1 MVMLLVSMTGRAK
14 TLPRSGFVLQGA
26 EARTQQAAPLCLALF
41 HGGFRLSFP
50 VLETNCLRLD
60 ELSKEDSNSLFELF
74 SDSSVVEYYNLEAFT
89 NISQA
94 SNLIELFNSR
104 FKENSGIRWAIR
116 LKETNEL
123 IGTCGFN
130 TWDHKM
136 KNAVLGYDLLPKY
149 WGMGLTTEAVHR
161 IVKAAFL
168 GELSCG
174 KLNRIQGDTVPGNSA
189 SESLLLKVGFKEEG
203 IRRQSGYWKNQFH
216 DLKCF
221 GLIKSE
227 YCEI

>member
-1 MVMLLVSMTGRAK
+1 MHGVI
-14 TLPRSGFVLQGA
+14 
-26 EARTQQAAPLCLALF
+26 F
-41 HGGFRLSFP
+41 HGGFSLSFP
-50 VLETNCLRLD
+50 VLETNRLRL
-60 ELSKEDSNSLFELF
+60 EKLSKDDSNSLFELF
-74 SDSSVVEYYNLEAFT
+74 SDNAVVKYYDLEAFT
-89 NISQA
+89 EQSQA
-94 SNLIELFNSR
+94 SNLIEFFNSR

-116 LKETNEL
+116 LKETNEF

-130 TWDHKM
+130 SWSPKM
-136 KNAVLGYDLLPKY
+136 KNATIGYDLLPKY
-149 WGMGLTTEAVHR
+149 WSNGFTTEAVHR

-203 IRRQSGYWKNQFH
+203 LRRQSGYWKNQFH

-221 GLIKSE
+221 GLIRSE
-227 YCEI
+227 YSEI

>member
-1 MVMLLVSMTGRAK
+1 MGVI
-14 TLPRSGFVLQGA
+14 
-26 EARTQQAAPLCLALF
+26 F
-41 HGGFRLSFP
+41 HGGFSLSFP
-50 VLETNCLRLD
+50 VLETNRLRL
-60 ELSKEDSNSLFELF
+60 EKLSKDDSNSLFELF
-74 SDSSVVEYYNLEAFT
+74 SDNAVVKYYDLEAFT
-89 NISQA
+89 EQSQA
-94 SNLIELFNSR
+94 SNLIEFFNSR

-116 LKETNEL
+116 LKETNEF

-130 TWDHKM
+130 SWSPKM
-136 KNAVLGYDLLPKY
+136 KNATIGYDLLPKY
-149 WGMGLTTEAVHR
+149 WSNGFTTEAVHR

-203 IRRQSGYWKNQFH
+203 LRRQSGYWKNQFH

-221 GLIKSE
+221 GLIRSE
-227 YCEI
+227 YSEI